1 MKRIVVLAFLVL
13 FSCAENP
20 VPKPDRLLSEETMVD
35 ILYDTAL
42 LQASE
47 AYLPNKLTENKI
59 RIKNYIYTKYDL
71 DSTTY
76 YQNQRYYAA
85 DFKKYK
91 RMYKKVSDRLQ
102 QRKTELDTLIAQENR
117 NVPEKSTDKKREFNK
132 PSIKELDSLSSQ

>member
-1 MKRIVVLAFLVL
+1 MKRIIVFVVLVL

-20 VPKPDRLLSEETMVD
+20 VPKPDHLLSEDTMVD

-47 AYLPNKLTENKI
+47 AYLPNKLTDNKI
-59 RIKNYIYTKYDL
+59 RIKNYVYTKYNL

-76 YQNQRYYAA
+76 YQNQKYYAA

-102 QRKTELDTLIAQENR
+102 QRKIELDTLIAQELRNR
-117 NVPEKSTDKKREFNK
+117 PEKPIEKKRAFNK
-132 PSIKELDSLSSQ
+132 PSLKELDSLSSQ

>member
-1 MKRIVVLAFLVL
+1 MKRIVGFVFLVL
-13 FSCAENP
+13 ISCAENP
-20 VPKPDRLLSEETMVD
+20 VTEPDRLLSEDTMVD

-102 QRKTELDTLIAQENR
+102 QRKTELDTLIAKENR
-117 NVPEKSTDKKREFNK
+117 KVPEKSTDKKREFNK